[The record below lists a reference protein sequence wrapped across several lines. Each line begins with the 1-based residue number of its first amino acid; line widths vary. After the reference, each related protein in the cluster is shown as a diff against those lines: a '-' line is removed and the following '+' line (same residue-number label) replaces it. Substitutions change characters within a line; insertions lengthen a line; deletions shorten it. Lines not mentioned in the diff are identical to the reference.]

1 MAKTRILLDSNA
13 YLRIANS
20 FHPLLNESFGKHN
33 YTLYLIK
40 EFQKEFNKNPRLK
53 NKFGWVNQ
61 PEFVEN
67 RQRRLRTN
75 NSQKER
81 ISLTYSYLWA
91 HNISEGI
98 GASRVDVKALAYEA
112 VLDVPVITD
121 DVNMTELGKAFG
133 IEIWVL
139 LDLLKFMYNSKRIDF
154 KDINVLI
161 DYLDYLEDLPYPAFK
176 TDVKKAFKDHYSSSL
191 HTF

>member
-13 YLRIANS
+13 YLRIADS
-20 FHPLLNESFGKHN
+20 FHPLLHESFGKPN

-61 PEFVEN
+61 PEFTEN
-67 RQRRLRTN
+67 RQHRLRTTK
-75 NSQKER
+75 SQKEQ
-81 ISLTYSYLWA
+81 INLTYSYLWA

-98 GASRVDVKALAYEA
+98 GASRVDVKALAYGD
-112 VLDVPVITD
+112 VLGVPVITD
-121 DVNMTELGKAFG
+121 DVDMTEIGEAFG
-133 IEIWVL
+133 IEIWGL
-139 LDLLKFMYNSKRIDF
+139 LDLLKVVYNSKRIDL
-154 KDINVLI
+154 KDINALI
-161 DYLDYLEDLPYPAFK
+161 NYLDYLKDLPYPAFK
-176 TDVKKAFKDHYSSSL
+176 TDVKKAFEDHYSSSP